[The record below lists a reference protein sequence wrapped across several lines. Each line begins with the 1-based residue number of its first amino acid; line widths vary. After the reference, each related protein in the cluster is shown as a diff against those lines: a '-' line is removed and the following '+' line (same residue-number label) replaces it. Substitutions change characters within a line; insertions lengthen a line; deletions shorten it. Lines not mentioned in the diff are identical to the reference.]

1 MRSSEQWVHVRP
13 SLALLMEWVRV
24 SIGEEKIT
32 NPRMP
37 ALTGSH
43 NGLDSD
49 ASASHR
55 KFFSDIPHMTEVIDN
70 HERSTKKVLIPGND
84 SLGGYNSNKLF
95 EERVTAI
102 GADSLGDGLEIPL
115 SRTVR
120 EEVLLQEATTESGQ
134 LIRLVAPEKF
144 GGRIESFMLPN
155 GTTLNEAFW
164 DGDRLKITF
173 NY

>member
-1 MRSSEQWVHVRP
+1 
-13 SLALLMEWVRV
+13 MEWVRV
-24 SIGEEKIT
+24 SIGEEKST
-32 NPRMP
+32 DPLMP
-37 ALTGSH
+37 SLTGSH

-49 ASASHR
+49 ASTSHR
-55 KFFSDIPHMTEVIDN
+55 RFFSDIPHMTEVIDN
-70 HERSTKKVLIPGND
+70 HERSTKKVLVPGND
-84 SLGGYNSNKLF
+84 SLGGYDSIKLF
-95 EERVTAI
+95 EKRVTAI

-115 SRTVR
+115 SKTVR
-120 EEVLLQEATTESGQ
+120 EEVLLQEATTKSGQ

>member
-1 MRSSEQWVHVRP
+1 
-13 SLALLMEWVRV
+13 MEWVKV
-24 SIGEEKIT
+24 SIMPEESNAHPKH
-32 NPRMP
+32 
-37 ALTGSH
+37 ALLDTH
-43 NGLDSD
+43 NSLDSD

-84 SLGGYNSNKLF
+84 SLGGYDSIKLF

-173 NY
+173 NC